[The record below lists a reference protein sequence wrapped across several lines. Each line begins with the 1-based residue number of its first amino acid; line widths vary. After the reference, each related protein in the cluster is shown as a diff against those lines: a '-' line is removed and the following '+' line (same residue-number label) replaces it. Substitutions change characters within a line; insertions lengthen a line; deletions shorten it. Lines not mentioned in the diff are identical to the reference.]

1 MIVISPFPP
10 PPSLPLPLP
19 GGPITRS
26 RAGCA
31 STMSTSNCKC
41 VTFAS
46 PAPGYPSLPILSL
59 SLSLSAS
66 PSSSPRAPRAGRG
79 AGGGRFAPAAR
90 AEGPLRVRAGGRFAA
105 RPRRAL
111 RCGGLCGGGW
121 AEQPTA
127 RRRRGCSTA
136 SRKSLFCARLSEALA
151 QPCCVGGSAGP
162 PGGPGAGS
170 PTPGPGGVPSAAG
183 CPRRRCV
190 TPACPAR
197 SAGRSELRAR
207 FGRGS
212 RTLAKGPMVQ
222 WSMGPRSLQGSQLDA
237 VKQGVT
243 PTE

>member
-79 AGGGRFAPAAR
+79 AGGGTLRARRARGGAASR
-90 AEGPLRVRAGGRFAA
+90 PRRGPLRGAAAPRSPLRGALRGWMGRAADGPPATGLLDCVPEVSFLCSSERGAGPAVLCGGQRGAAGRPRRRFARA
-105 RPRRAL
+105 RPRGGALSRGLPAQAL
-111 RCGGLCGGGW
+111 RDASVPGTLSGEERASGKVRARVPDPCQGSNGPMVHGSAVSAGVS
-121 AEQPTA
+121 A
-127 RRRRGCSTA
+127 RRR
-136 SRKSLFCARLSEALA
+136 
-151 QPCCVGGSAGP
+151 Q
-162 PGGPGAGS
+162 
-170 PTPGPGGVPSAAG
+170 
-183 CPRRRCV
+183 
-190 TPACPAR
+190 AR
-197 SAGRSELRAR
+197 SHSY
-207 FGRGS
+207 
-212 RTLAKGPMVQ
+212 
-222 WSMGPRSLQGSQLDA
+222 
-237 VKQGVT
+237 
-243 PTE
+243 